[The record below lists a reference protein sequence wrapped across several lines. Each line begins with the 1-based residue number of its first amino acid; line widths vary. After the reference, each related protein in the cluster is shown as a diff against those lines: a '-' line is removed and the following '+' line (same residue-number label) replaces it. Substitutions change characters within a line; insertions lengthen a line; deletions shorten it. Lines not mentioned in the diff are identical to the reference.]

1 MDNPSMLFHKC
12 ALQAY
17 LIAISEGKQN
27 DSEYVKKLCYEFY
40 EEDVK
45 IVT

>member
-1 MDNPSMLFHKC
+1 MLFHKN

-17 LIAISEGKQN
+17 LIAIVEGKQD
-27 DSEYVKKLCYEFY
+27 DSEYVKRLAYEFY